1 MRDILTAL
9 ALVLVIEGALYA
21 LAPGTMRRMMVR
33 AQELP
38 DTWLSRAGIAAAA
51 TGVFFVWLIRG

>member
-1 MRDILTAL
+1 LRDVLTAL

-21 LAPGTMRRMMVR
+21 LAPGAMRRMMVR

-38 DTWLSRAGIAAAA
+38 EAWLSRAGLAAAA
-51 TGVFFVWLIRG
+51 AGVFFVWLIRG